1 MADKTA
7 YQRVK
12 AARRPDKI
20 TTAELINHLTS
31 DFFEQHGDR
40 LEADDPAI
48 IGGIG
53 LLNDKPIT
61 VVGIQK
67 GSDTDENIARHFG
80 SPTPQ
85 GYRKALRLMKQAEK
99 FHRPIL
105 ALVNTPG
112 AWPDVESE
120 YHGQGS
126 AVAQNIIQGM
136 QLRVPYITIIVG
148 EGGSGG
154 ALALSCGD
162 RVFMFEDSIYS
173 VLSPEGYASIM
184 WKDSSK
190 VKEAAEELKLTP
202 EALLADGIIDK
213 IIHEYQPGED
223 LSALRDFLDQE
234 FSQLAKLPID
244 DLVDRRNQRY
254 RNF

>member
-1 MADKTA
+1 MVNKTA
-7 YQRVK
+7 YDRVK

-20 TTAELINHLTS
+20 GTSELIHGLTT
-31 DFFEQHGDR
+31 DFFELHGDR
-40 LEADDPAI
+40 LEADDQAI
-48 IGGIG
+48 IGGVG
-53 LLNDKPIT
+53 LLKGKPIT

-67 GSDTDENIARHFG
+67 GKDTDENIARHFG
-80 SPTPQ
+80 SPTPE

-105 ALVNTPG
+105 SLVNTPG

-126 AVAQNIIQGM
+126 AVAQNILQGM
-136 QLRVPYITIIVG
+136 QLKVPYVTIIVG

-154 ALALSCGD
+154 ALALATGD
-162 RVFMFEDSIYS
+162 RVWMFEDSIYS

-190 VKEAAEELKLTP
+190 VQEAAEELKLTP
-202 EALLADGIIDK
+202 EALLKDGIIDK
-213 IIHEYQPGED
+213 IIHEYKSG
-223 LSALRDFLDQE
+223 
-234 FSQLAKLPID
+234 D
-244 DLVDRRNQRY
+244 DLTLLIDMLDDAFSHLAELPADELVERRVQRY

>member
-1 MADKTA
+1 
-7 YQRVK
+7 
-12 AARRPDKI
+12 
-20 TTAELINHLTS
+20 
-31 DFFEQHGDR
+31 
-40 LEADDPAI
+40 
-48 IGGIG
+48 
-53 LLNDKPIT
+53 
-61 VVGIQK
+61 
-67 GSDTDENIARHFG
+67 IARHFG
-80 SPTPQ
+80 SPTPE

-136 QLRVPYITIIVG
+136 QLRVPYVTIIVG

-173 VLSPEGYASIM
+173 
-184 WKDSSK
+184 
-190 VKEAAEELKLTP
+190 
-202 EALLADGIIDK
+202 
-213 IIHEYQPGED
+213 
-223 LSALRDFLDQE
+223 
-234 FSQLAKLPID
+234 
-244 DLVDRRNQRY
+244 
-254 RNF
+254 

>member
-1 MADKTA
+1 MVNKTA
-7 YQRVK
+7 YQRVQG
-12 AARRPDKI
+12 ARRKDKI
-20 TTAELINHLTS
+20 STAELIHGLTT
-31 DFFEQHGDR
+31 DFFELHGDR
-40 LEADDPAI
+40 LEADDHAL
-48 IGGIG
+48 IGGVG
-53 LLNDKPIT
+53 LLNNRPIT

-67 GSDTDENIARHFG
+67 GADTDENIDRHFG
-80 SPTPQ
+80 SSTPQ

-126 AVAQNIIQGM
+126 AVAQCIIQGM
-136 QLRVPYITIIVG
+136 QLKVPYISIIVG

-154 ALALSCGD
+154 ALALACGD
-162 RVFMFEDSIYS
+162 QVLMFEDSIYS

-190 VKEAAEELKLTP
+190 VQQAAEELGLTP
-202 EALLADGIIDK
+202 ESLLKDGIINQ
-213 IIHEYQPGED
+213 IIHEYKPGDD
-223 LSALRDFLDQE
+223 LSDLRDFLDKQFTE
-234 FSQLAKLPID
+234 LENLPMSELIEQRQ
-244 DLVDRRNQRY
+244 RRFRKY
-254 RNF
+254 